1 MSPRTPKTPQAHQ
14 THQAPQAPQT
24 PQPPKTTSDTAR
36 PRLAPLLPLLPLLR
50 LRPRRL
56 TPPPVPA
63 PGEVLAAAEGLS
75 VRLGEREVLREVGVT
90 VRAGEVL
97 ALVGPNGAGKST
109 LLGALAADVPAASGV
124 VRVHGRPVSEWSA
137 PELALRRAVLPQS
150 ASLAYPFTVEEVVR
164 MGRAPWAAVDQDD
177 DDTAVARA
185 MAATEVTAF
194 AGRPFSALSGGE
206 RARVALA
213 RVLAQRAPL
222 LLLDEPTAALDLKHQ
237 ELVLGLC
244 RERARAGDAVVV
256 VLHDLGLAAAYAHR
270 VAVLR
275 AGRVAA
281 DGPPAEVFSE
291 ELLSEVYDQPVEV
304 LPHPRT
310 GAVLVTPRREP

>member
-1 MSPRTPKTPQAHQ
+1 MRTVKTPN
-14 THQAPQAPQT
+14 
-24 PQPPKTTSDTAR
+24 AR
-36 PRLAPLLPLLPLLR
+36 GLLR
-50 LRPRRL
+50 LVPSRPL
-56 TPPPVPA
+56 PPPPAA
-63 PGEVLAAAEGLS
+63 PGDVLAEADA
-75 VRLGEREVLREVGVT
+75 VRVLLGGRPVLDGVGVR

-109 LLGALAADVPAASGV
+109 LLGVLAADVPPAEGV
-124 VRVHGRPVSEWSA
+124 VRVHGRPAGEWSA

-150 ASLAYPFTVEEVVR
+150 ASLSFPFPVAEVVR
-164 MGRAPWAAVDQDD
+164 MGRAPWAGGEREAEDD
-177 DDTAVARA
+177 AAVAEA
-185 MAATEVTAF
+185 MARTEVAGF

-222 LLLDEPTAALDLKHQ
+222 LLLDEPTAALDLRHQ
-237 ELVLGLC
+237 ELVLRLC

-256 VLHDLGLAAAYAHR
+256 VLHDLALAAAYADR

-275 AGRVAA
+275 AGRIAA
-281 DGPPAEVFSE
+281 EGPPAEVFAE
-291 ELLSEVYDQPVEV
+291 DLLSEVYDQPVEV

-310 GAVLVTPRREP
+310 GALLVVPRREV

>member
-1 MSPRTPKTPQAHQ
+1 MRLPRI
-14 THQAPQAPQT
+14 
-24 PQPPKTTSDTAR
+24 R
-36 PRLAPLLPLLPLLR
+36 
-50 LRPRRL
+50 
-56 TPPPVPA
+56 PVPPA
-63 PGEVLAAAEGLS
+63 PTSPGDVLAETEALR
-75 VRLGEREVLREVGVT
+75 VRRGAREVLDGVDVA

-97 ALVGPNGAGKST
+97 ALVGPNGTGKST
-109 LLGALAADVPAASGV
+109 LLAALAADLPPTGGV
-124 VRVHGRPVSEWSA
+124 VRVHGRPAHEWSA

-150 ASLAYPFTVEEVVR
+150 AALSFPFAVEEVVR
-164 MGRAPWAAVDQDD
+164 MGRAPHASSASPDEDERI
-177 DDTAVARA
+177 VAEA

-194 AGRPFSALSGGE
+194 AARPFPALSGGE

-237 ELVLGLC
+237 EMVLRLC
-244 RERARAGDAVVV
+244 RERAHAGDAVVV

-270 VAVLR
+270 VAILC
-275 AGRVAA
+275 AGRVVA

-291 ELLSEVYDQPVEV
+291 ALLSRVYDQQVEV

-310 GAVLVTPRREP
+310 GAVLVTPRRTP